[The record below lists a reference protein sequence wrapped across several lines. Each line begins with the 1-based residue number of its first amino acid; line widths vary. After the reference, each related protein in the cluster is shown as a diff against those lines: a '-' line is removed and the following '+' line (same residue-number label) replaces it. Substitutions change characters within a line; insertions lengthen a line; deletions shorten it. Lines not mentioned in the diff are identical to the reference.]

1 MSFSR
6 RNEEKERKIP
16 ANNGDIVNQN
26 LSPNSPIINLKKFL
40 ADNLRICIYFL
51 EVKAGVKVLFNYL
64 LNMESKG

>member
-26 LSPNSPIINLKKFL
+26 LSPNSPIINLKKIFGRQPE
-40 ADNLRICIYFL
+40 NL
-51 EVKAGVKVLFNYL
+51 YL
-64 LNMESKG
+64 LPGSQSWS

>member
-6 RNEEKERKIP
+6 RDEEKERKIP

-51 EVKAGVKVLFNYL
+51 VKAGVKVLFN
-64 LNMESKG
+64 

>member
-6 RNEEKERKIP
+6 RNEKKERKIP

-51 EVKAGVKVLFNYL
+51 GVKAGVKVLFN
-64 LNMESKG
+64 